1 MSDTVLGAA
10 PFGGLYGDW
19 PHSSMTFFKFPV
31 ERKVGISQVQVY
43 ERVGSICDR
52 ISRYVKGV
60 PFLNFKIYDKGV
72 PFLSK
77 CYGGEGGEGLDLGA
91 ELPHIKLCSLEN
103 SPLFLGCFIIRNQ
116 YLFNVQWCP

>member
-1 MSDTVLGAA
+1 MSDIVLGAA

-19 PHSSMTFFKFPV
+19 LHSSMTFFKFPV
-31 ERKVGISQVQVY
+31 ERKVGISQVLVY

-77 CYGGEGGEGLDLGA
+77 CYGVKGVRGWTLGQSF
-91 ELPHIKLCSLEN
+91 PI
-103 SPLFLGCFIIRNQ
+103 
-116 YLFNVQWCP
+116 